1 MKNTYGN
8 NISLSVFGGSHDA
21 EIGMTLQG
29 FPAGM
34 KLDTAALHALMAR
47 RAPGSTP
54 LGTPRR
60 ESDLPIFTDGLDKQG
75 VTTGGTIRAV
85 IKNQN
90 TRSSDYSFIYDTPRP
105 GHADLV
111 ALKKYGTGVDLRGG
125 GRFSGRL
132 TAPLCIAGALCLQY
146 LKDRG
151 IRIGAHI
158 ASVGSVK
165 DRFFDPVCPDMK
177 LLEELSA
184 RPLAV
189 IDEVAAAEMA
199 RVITDARAAG
209 DSVGGTIECAITG
222 LPMALG
228 EHMFDG
234 VEGRISSILFAIPAV
249 KAVEFGAGFSL
260 GEMRGSESNDPYVT
274 DGKAITTKTN
284 NCGGILGGM
293 TNGMPVIFRIAVKP
307 TPSIAREQQTV
318 SLRTMQ
324 NTTIRVGGRHDPCIL
339 PRAVPVVEAAAA
351 IAVLDLMLD
360 NEEL

>member
-1 MKNTYGN
+1 
-8 NISLSVFGGSHDA
+8 
-21 EIGMTLQG
+21 
-29 FPAGM
+29 M
-34 KLDTAALHALMAR
+34 KL
-47 RAPGSTP
+47 
-54 LGTPRR
+54 
-60 ESDLPIFTDGLDKQG
+60 F
-75 VTTGGTIRAV
+75 
-85 IKNQN
+85 
-90 TRSSDYSFIYDTPRP
+90 
-105 GHADLV
+105 
-111 ALKKYGTGVDLRGG
+111 
-125 GRFSGRL
+125 
-132 TAPLCIAGALCLQY
+132 
-146 LKDRG
+146 
-151 IRIGAHI
+151 
-158 ASVGSVK
+158 
-165 DRFFDPVCPDMK
+165 
-177 LLEELSA
+177 EELSA

-189 IDEVAAAEMA
+189 IDEAAAAEMA

-274 DGKAITTKTN
+274 DGKAIATKTN

-318 SLRTMQ
+318 SLKTMQ
-324 NTTIRVGGRHDPCIL
+324 NTAIRVGGRHDPCIL